1 MPQFDIVSFFPQVSF
16 FSFIFIVLYIFISKN
31 VLPKLSQNLKLS
43 KRLIELYNNFGLK
56 EFKDV
61 NLLSYIYKPSHI
73 ISYLIYKE
81 SICLIYL
88 NIFFNLVTKSY
99 VSSLNWLN
107 KTNKSNSKL
116 QVKLLELDRLYLN
129 ILQDM
134 YFSSTEISPTGKK

>member
-134 YFSSTEISPTGKK
+134 YFSSTETKK

>member
-99 VSSLNWLN
+99 VSSLN
-107 KTNKSNSKL
+107 
-116 QVKLLELDRLYLN
+116 
-129 ILQDM
+129 
-134 YFSSTEISPTGKK
+134 